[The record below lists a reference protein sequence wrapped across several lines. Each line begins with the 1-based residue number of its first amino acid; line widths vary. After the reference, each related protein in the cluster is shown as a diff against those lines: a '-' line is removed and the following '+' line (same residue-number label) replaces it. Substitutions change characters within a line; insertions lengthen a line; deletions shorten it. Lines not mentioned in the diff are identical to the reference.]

1 MQNTIVI
8 AVIKLGTIRVK
19 PSALF
24 AKLFEVTPR
33 ITAINKNKYEEARL
47 IKRS

>member
-1 MQNTIVI
+1 VHTYRATIVI
-8 AVIKLGTIRVK
+8 PVTTLGNRRVK

-33 ITAINKNKYEEARL
+33 ITARIRIKYELARL
-47 IKRS
+47 I

>member
-1 MQNTIVI
+1 MVM
-8 AVIKLGTIRVK
+8 AVIILGIRRVN

-33 ITAINKNKYEEARL
+33 ITAKIKKPYDVARL
-47 IKRS
+47 I

>member
-1 MQNTIVI
+1 MTIVI
-8 AVIKLGTIRVK
+8 PVTILGNISVN

-33 ITAINKNKYEEARL
+33 ITARIRKLYDVARL
-47 IKRS
+47 I